1 MGKPNDLILLY
12 PKQNGVP
19 VLLRFLCKGRHSPIL
34 KDVSFIPVNEK
45 FHPQPEL
52 KLTPRGGFKIQG
64 IFPIA
69 KCLARL
75 DPILYA
81 HFDPYDSAIIDHW
94 LESLQY
100 CDTSDEAHLALF
112 KQADTHLH
120 ERQSFAGDPF
130 SVADFAFWIY
140 LNDYVN
146 NHPDF
151 DLLMFPNL
159 CRWYDFC
166 YNDAHFVPLK
176 ELVAL
181 QAENLIATTLSV
193 SEPSSS
199 SSSSTTHR
207 AISPSSLGK
216 VQTGFKTKQLSLPGV
231 KYGEVVTRF
240 PPEPSGF
247 MHLGHCK
254 AAFVNFL
261 TAQKYA
267 GKMLLRFDDTNPA
280 AAKQVYV
287 DAFIQDLADL
297 QISYCQLTYTSDY
310 FDLLIEWCE
319 KMLTEGHFYVDQST
333 DEEIQAQRAD
343 LATSPYRD
351 SSIAENLERWKAMV
365 NGEDNSSVVRAKI
378 DPAHP
383 VGCLRDPNM
392 FRTSSHP
399 HYRTGNKFHVYPLY
413 DFACPIIDSLE
424 GVTHAFRS
432 NEYHDRNALYAWMFE
447 KTKLRPVYLLDFA
460 RLNLSYTLLSKR
472 KLNWFVQNKLVDGW
486 DHPSF
491 PSIRALFRRG
501 MTVEALREF
510 ILRQGITSNSVLIDT
525 NDLWSLNRQRLE
537 PVVPRYTC
545 IAERD
550 CYTMRLI
557 NFDREATPSQLVP
570 VNPKDVSSGL
580 RSIQL
585 SNHLYIENA
594 DGQRMSTGMRIG
606 LLNWSVAVVELVDH
620 QTRVIHAELNLQD
633 TDFSSAVKV
642 TWLSVLK
649 DPPLTAL
656 LKDYK
661 PLISKPFL
669 QKANPHKNIAADRL
683 EDIANRDLETT
694 QHVFVEDDVLS
705 LTKGSRI
712 QFWRRGYYILDSRPR
727 DAHHPVFIRIP
738 EGRLKSMSSIP
749 LT

>member
-1 MGKPNDLILLY
+1 MGNPSDLILLY
-12 PKQNGVP
+12 PKQDGVP
-19 VLLRFLCKGRHSPIL
+19 VLLRFLCKARHSLIL
-34 KDVSFIPVNEK
+34 KDVSFVPVNGK
-45 FHPQPEL
+45 FHPEPEL
-52 KLTPRGGFKIQG
+52 KLTSRGGFKIQG

-81 HFDPYDSAIIDHW
+81 HFDPYDTTIIDYW
-94 LESLQY
+94 LETLQHCDASNGASL
-100 CDTSDEAHLALF
+100 AML
-112 KQADTHLH
+112 KQADNHLQG
-120 ERQSFAGDPF
+120 RRCFAGDPF
-130 SVADFAFWIY
+130 SIADFAFWIY
-140 LNDYVN
+140 LNNYVN
-146 NHPDF
+146 DHPDF
-151 DLLMFPNL
+151 DLVMYPNL
-159 CRWYDFC
+159 CHWYDFC
-166 YNDAHFVPLK
+166 CKDEQFVPLK
-176 ELVAL
+176 QLIVA
-181 QAENLIATTLSV
+181 QTENLIATAISV
-193 SEPSSS
+193 SEP
-199 SSSSTTHR
+199 SSSTTHR
-207 AISPSSLGK
+207 AISPSSVGK

-231 KYGEVVTRF
+231 VYGEVVTRF

-261 TAQKYA
+261 TAQKYG

-280 AAKQVYV
+280 AAKQIYV
-287 DAFIQDLADL
+287 DAFVQDLADL
-297 QISYCQLTYTSDY
+297 QIGYCQVTYTSDY

-319 KMLTEGHFYVDQST
+319 KMISKGHFYVDQSS
-333 DEEIQAQRAD
+333 DEEIQAQRAE

-351 SSIAENLERWKAMV
+351 STIAENLERWQAMV
-365 NGEDNSSVVRAKI
+365 NGEDSSSVVRAKI

-392 FRTSSHP
+392 FRTCSHP
-399 HYRTGNKFHVYPLY
+399 HYRTGSKYHVYPLY

-447 KTKLRPVYLLDFA
+447 KTKLRPVFLLDFA

-537 PVVPRYTC
+537 PVVPRYTS

-550 CYTMRLI
+550 YYTMRLI
-557 NFDREATPSQLVP
+557 NFDAKTTPSHLVP
-570 VNPKDVSSGL
+570 VNPKDPSSGL
-580 RSIQL
+580 RSVHL
-585 SNHLYIENA
+585 SNSLYIENA
-594 DGQRMSTGMRIG
+594 DGQHMLTGMRVA
-606 LLNWSVAVVELVDH
+606 LLNWSMAVVELVDH
-620 QTRVIHAELNLQD
+620 QARLIHAEFTPQD
-633 TDFSSAVKV
+633 TEFSSAFKV
-642 TWLSVLK
+642 TWLPVLK
-649 DPPLTAL
+649 VPPLRAL

-683 EDIANRDLETT
+683 EDVANRDLETT
-694 QHVFVEDDVLS
+694 QHVFVEDDVSALS
-705 LTKGSRI
+705 KGTRI
-712 QFWRRGYYILDSRPR
+712 QFWRRGYYILDTSPR
-727 DAHHPVFIRIP
+727 DAHHPVFIKIP
-738 EGRLKSMSSIP
+738 EGRLKSMNSIP
-749 LT
+749 LI